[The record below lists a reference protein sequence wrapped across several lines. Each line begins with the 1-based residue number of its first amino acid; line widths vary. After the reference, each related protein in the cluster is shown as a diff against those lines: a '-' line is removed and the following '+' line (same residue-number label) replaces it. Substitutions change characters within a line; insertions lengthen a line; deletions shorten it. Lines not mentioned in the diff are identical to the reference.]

1 MIFLTANKEIKV
13 RAKARGVL
21 LWEIA
26 DKLDLTDSNFSRKLR
41 RELSPDEK
49 QRIFSIIDEI
59 AAEKKSAAQN
69 VAAL

>member
-41 RELSPDEK
+41 REFSDAEK
-49 QRIFSIIDEI
+49 QHIFVLIDQI
-59 AAEKKSAAQN
+59 AAEKEKAI
-69 VAAL
+69 